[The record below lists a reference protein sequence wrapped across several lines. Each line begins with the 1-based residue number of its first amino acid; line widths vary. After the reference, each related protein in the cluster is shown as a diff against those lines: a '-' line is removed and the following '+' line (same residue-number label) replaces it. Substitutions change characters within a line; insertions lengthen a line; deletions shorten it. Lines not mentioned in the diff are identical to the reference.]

1 MIKLS
6 KRLQKIA
13 DYINKEDKVV
23 DIGCDH
29 GYLDIYLKSIGIKD
43 ILATDEKMNAL
54 QQAINNFKLYNVDI
68 NYVVSDG
75 IKNVDIDNY
84 DTLVIAGM
92 GAYTI
97 IKILQDIN
105 NFNNIKKLIIQSNN
119 HLELIREFLNKNG
132 YYLEDEEVVYEYK
145 YYVVMKFIRS
155 DKKINEDIIKYGIIK
170 KKNINYYRSVI
181 NKYLEILN
189 LVKKD
194 SIKYNYINKLINGYQ
209 NIIER
214 IEEK

>member
-29 GYLDIYLKSIGIKD
+29 GYLDIYLKNIDIKD

-155 DKKINEDIIKYGIIK
+155 DKQINEDIIKYGIIK

>member
-1 MIKLS
+1 MKQSL
-6 KRLQKIA
+6 
-13 DYINKEDKVV
+13 
-23 DIGCDH
+23 
-29 GYLDIYLKSIGIKD
+29 
-43 ILATDEKMNAL
+43 
-54 QQAINNFKLYNVDI
+54 
-68 NYVVSDG
+68 
-75 IKNVDIDNY
+75 
-84 DTLVIAGM
+84 
-92 GAYTI
+92 
-97 IKILQDIN
+97 
-105 NFNNIKKLIIQSNN
+105 IKKLIIQSNN

-155 DKKINEDIIKYGIIK
+155 DKQINEDIIKYGIIK

>member
-13 DYINKEDKVV
+13 DYINKEDKAV

-75 IKNVDIDNY
+75 IKNIDIDNY

-105 NFNNIKKLIIQSNN
+105 KFNNIKKLIIQSNN

-155 DKKINEDIIKYGIIK
+155 DKQINEDIIKYGIIK

>member
-155 DKKINEDIIKYGIIK
+155 DKQINEDIIKYGIIK
-170 KKNINYYRSVI
+170 KKNINYYRNVI

-194 SIKYNYINKLINGYQ
+194 SIKYNYINKLINDYQ

>member
-105 NFNNIKKLIIQSNN
+105 KFNNIKKLIIQSNN

-155 DKKINEDIIKYGIIK
+155 DKQINEDIIKYGIIK
-170 KKNINYYRSVI
+170 KKNINYYRNVI

-194 SIKYNYINKLINGYQ
+194 SIKYNYINKLINDYQ

>member
-75 IKNVDIDNY
+75 IKNIDIDNY

-105 NFNNIKKLIIQSNN
+105 KFNNIKKLIIQSNN

-155 DKKINEDIIKYGIIK
+155 DKQINEDIIKYGIIK
-170 KKNINYYRSVI
+170 KKNINYYRNVI
-181 NKYLEILN
+181 NKYLKILN

-194 SIKYNYINKLINGYQ
+194 SIKYNYINKLINDYQ